1 MNSSQR
7 IFLATLGALA
17 LNAQAVTGPFF
28 DVSARTGF
36 VHDDGAIADGHAEI
50 STDLGYF
57 QGSASADLLTGIL
70 RAQASASTTQTGPC
84 NPTAPVDCQWGGNS
98 RAYLIDTVTLHRTV
112 TTPEQ
117 QVTRIDWQWDID
129 GQRTSGPFN
138 GQTSAMAY
146 AYVGDSPEALSA
158 APGIN
163 LGNLNQI
170 KGTIEFDTEA
180 YTVYVYGFID
190 LIARNGA
197 TADYGHTMKFSWSLP
212 ENVSYTSQ
220 SGLFLQGAAPVPEPQ
235 TGALMLAGL
244 GLLGWHLNRRRA
256 ARHA

>member
-1 MNSSQR
+1 MNTFQR
-7 IFLATLGALA
+7 TLLATLGALA
-17 LNAQAVTGPFF
+17 LDAHAAPGPFF

-36 VHDDGAIADGHAEI
+36 VQDEGDIADGHAEV

-70 RAQASASTTQTGPC
+70 RAQASASTTQTGTC
-84 NPTAPVDCQWGGNS
+84 NPAAPADCQWGSGS
-98 RAYLIDTVTLHRTV
+98 RAYLIDTVTLHRSA

-117 QVTRIDWQWDID
+117 QTTRIDWQWDID
-129 GQRTSGPFN
+129 GQRTQGPFN

-146 AYVGDSPEALSA
+146 AYVGDSAEALSA

-163 LGNLNQI
+163 LGNVDQI
-170 KGTIEFDTEA
+170 KGTIEFDTEE
-180 YTVYVYGFID
+180 YTVYIYGFID

-197 TADYGHTMKFSWSLP
+197 TADYGHTMKFSWALP
-212 ENVSYTSQ
+212 QNVSYTSQ

-244 GLLGWHLNRRRA
+244 GLMGWQLKRRGQ
-256 ARHA
+256 ARQG